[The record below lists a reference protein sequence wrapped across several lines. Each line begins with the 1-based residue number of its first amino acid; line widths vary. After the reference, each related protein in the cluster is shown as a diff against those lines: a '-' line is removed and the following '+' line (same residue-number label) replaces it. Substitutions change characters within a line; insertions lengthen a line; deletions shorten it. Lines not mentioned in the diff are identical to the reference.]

1 MTQTITL
8 PQNLVNDADAL
19 KQDLG
24 FGDVEATIK
33 YLLQTAIAR
42 ERKLLV
48 ARLYQN
54 RQKTLRQCA
63 EILNVDLEEMMD
75 ILIELGISF
84 GHDDLPQQLETAKK
98 LAQEMRSVPSQSR

>member
-8 PQNLVNDADAL
+8 PQNLVNAADAL

-42 ERKLLV
+42 EKKASRRALV
-48 ARLYQN
+48 SKSPEN
-54 RQKTLRQCA
+54 
-63 EILNVDLEEMMD
+63 
-75 ILIELGISF
+75 
-84 GHDDLPQQLETAKK
+84 TAPV
-98 LAQEMRSVPSQSR
+98 R